1 MKFNLRFIFCVI
13 IFSSFVIH
21 ASGQIKGYAESI
33 VQLES
38 GKKLE
43 GYIKTPLA
51 SSGKFVFKT
60 DDQSKK
66 QKIEIND
73 VESILFKGFNNEIF
87 LEATKYELVKLGA
100 TGPAI
105 KSTKLSKF
113 KVLLMVDLSC
123 PNIKTY
129 HSIASYSVD
138 QDGNLVLTYAFGFTY
153 YLIKREMDDYPIFAG
168 QLIAPYPSGEPV
180 ERTFF
185 KDADYALRKEF
196 LVSYFEGEDEVVNY
210 INSQSEFSQQD
221 MFEYVATFCEEKGD
235 DTK

>member
-1 MKFNLRFIFCVI
+1 MKFSLRFVFCVI
-13 IFSSFVIH
+13 IFFSFVIH

-43 GYIKTPLA
+43 GYIKTPLT

-60 DDQSKK
+60 DDRSEK

-73 VESILFKGFNNEIF
+73 VESILFKGLNNEIF
-87 LEATKYELVKLGA
+87 LEATKYELVRLGA
-100 TGPAI
+100 NGPAI

-129 HSIASYSVD
+129 HSIGSYSVD
-138 QDGNLVLTYAFGFTY
+138 QDGNLVLRYVIGFTHY
-153 YLIKREMDDYPIFAG
+153 FIKREIDDYPIFAG
-168 QLIAPYPSGEPV
+168 QLSTPYPSGEPA
-180 ERTFF
+180 EPMFF
-185 KDADYALRKEF
+185 KDADYALRKEL
-196 LVSYFEGEDEVVNY
+196 LVSYFEEEDEIVNY